1 MVTCMTFVKVFP
13 AVIAAAALTLGAA
26 AADAGQ
32 HGGRGPAA
40 GHAVPRPGGV
50 GPGARPV
57 VVTPRIVGVVPYRP
71 YYYPFRPGL
80 TVGFYAGVYPYGYYP
95 WGYGY
100 YNPYGYPL
108 PPPAFVSAQP
118 GVAYGGV
125 RIEGAPKDAQV
136 FADGYYVGI
145 VDDFDGVFQ
154 HLNLVAGPHRIEIR
168 DPNYPA
174 IAFDVRVE
182 PGETVTYHAGL

>member
-1 MVTCMTFVKVFP
+1 MRLARFIP
-13 AVIAAAALTLGAA
+13 ALIAAAVLTLGATV
-26 AADAGQ
+26 ADAGQ
-32 HGGRGPAA
+32 RGAAVGR
-40 GHAVPRPGGV
+40 AVPRPGV
-50 GPGARPV
+50 GAPGARPV
-57 VVTPRIVGVVPYRP
+57 VVSPRIVHVAPYRP

-80 TVGFYAGVYPYGYYP
+80 TVGFYAGVYPFGYYP
-95 WGYGY
+95 WDYGY

-108 PPPAFVSAQP
+108 PPPAYVSAQP
-118 GVAYGGV
+118 GFAYGGV

-154 HLNLVAGPHRIEIR
+154 HLNLVAGPHRIEVR
-168 DPNYPA
+168 EQGYPA

-182 PGETVTYHAGL
+182 PGETITYHAGL